1 VVNVKKRS
9 CIGEYSD
16 ALDLL
21 FSNNITDDVV
31 IRFESGGYVICL
43 EIRSGKTEV
52 GVYR

>member
-1 VVNVKKRS
+1 MNVKKKS
-9 CIGEYSD
+9 SIGEYSD

-31 IRFESGGYVICL
+31 VRFESGGYVICL

-52 GVYR
+52 VVYM